1 MSNKIK
7 NKLDYNDVMDLTS
20 EITFKLQDLKLI
32 KGNNKNYNFEID
44 DEMRTIICKKLN
56 IGEEQMSSEK
66 KKANQKIVKAVAEI
80 QKIYD
85 IVDEI
90 KDKDEK
96 KIIHH
101 LFQDLSDK
109 LLDNVQE
116 DK

>member
-1 MSNKIK
+1 MDIENNTTMGK
-7 NKLDYNDVMDLTS
+7 NNMRYEEKAA
-20 EITFKLQDLKLI
+20 LQD
-32 KGNNKNYNFEID
+32 GNKARMYE
-44 DEMRTIICKKLN
+44 
-56 IGEEQMSSEK
+56 EK

-109 LLDNVQE
+109 LLDNV
-116 DK
+116 

>member
-1 MSNKIK
+1 MNNAQEIKQLKKDIVKGHAK
-7 NKLDYNDVMDLTS
+7 NKYKNQGVQFTADQVVASLQ
-20 EITFKLQDLKLI
+20 EEQKAALQD
-32 KGNNKNYNFEID
+32 GNKARMYEA
-44 DEMRTIICKKLN
+44 
-56 IGEEQMSSEK
+56 K

-109 LLDNVQE
+109 LLDNV
-116 DK
+116 